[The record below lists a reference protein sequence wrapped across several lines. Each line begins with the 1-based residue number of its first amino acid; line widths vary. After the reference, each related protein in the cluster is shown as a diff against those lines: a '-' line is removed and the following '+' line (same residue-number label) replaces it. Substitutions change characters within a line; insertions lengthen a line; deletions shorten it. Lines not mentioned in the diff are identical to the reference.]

1 VLPVFK
7 QSEDYWRGADEMHG
21 DKGEWRVEKQRL
33 HWDVLDRYVEAAQQ
47 AGIPFTQDYN
57 RGDNFGIGHFEVNQ
71 KKGVRWNASKAM
83 LRPVQH
89 RTNLKVV
96 TGALIDR
103 LVMDGREARGVEFSL
118 GGHGNTR
125 HRAGARIETVLTAGA
140 IGSPAILQRSGIGP
154 AALLQQHGVPL
165 VHDLPGVGGNLQD
178 HLQLRMIFKVHGIKT
193 LNQSANSLWGKAMMA
208 FEYALFRSGPLSM
221 APSQLGGFFRSAPE
235 VPTPDL
241 EFHVQPL
248 SLDKFGDPLH
258 PSRPSPPASATCG
271 RVRAARC
278 RIRDR
283 DPGSAPKIAPNYLS
297 TENDRQVAA
306 RALRLTRQVVAQPA
320 MAAYRPEEFLPG
332 VQFQNDEELAQAA
345 GNIGTTIFHPTCT
358 CAMGRADD
366 AQAVVDPELR
376 VRGIG
381 RLRVVDASIMPT
393 ITSGNTNTP
402 TIMIAERGAELI
414 RAARKLSMS
423 GPLIDYHNGIYAFDA
438 GYVRPLL
445 AAIHL
450 IESEGRAAFVD
461 TANFEVMPQALAA
474 LEARG
479 LGTGQ
484 RRLRDPDPHPPRPCR
499 RRRGDDGSLPQR
511 QTGGASARRAAHDR
525 TDQTDG
531 RRRGRL
537 WQGTRAA
544 HVRQPDSDRGRA
556 HHRGPRQHRAQ
567 ARFARTAVHR
577 RAGPRQTPHRHRGPA
592 VERHLHRRH
601 LRHFLPRTRRRR
613 PAADLPL
620 LDADPVRPRRNA
632 RLDRAHAVLQS
643 DAVYLTH
650 FSRLAP
656 PAELGRKVLRLL
668 DRYVD
673 IALAAS
679 DADDKTAVIRDG
691 LTRLLLDEARH
702 HGCRLGPEH
711 PRNLAPRPGTQ
722 RPGPGLLAGV
732 AGSGLKPRPR
742 ITRPAPPPRS
752 PGAGRAGSGR
762 PLRGHSPC

>member
-1 VLPVFK
+1 MKDFGEFDYVVVGGGTAGCVVANRLSADPDVTVLLLEAGAKDDWIWIHIPIGYLYCINNPRTDWCYKTEPEPGLNGRSIGYARGKVLGGSSSINAMLCLRGQVRDYEEWAQITGDSRWNWENVLPVFK
-7 QSEDYWRGADEMHG
+7 RSEDYWRGADEMHG
-21 DKGEWRVEKQRL
+21 DQGEWRVEKQRL
-33 HWDVLDRYVEAAQQ
+33 HWDVLDRYVEAARQ
-47 AGIPFTQDYN
+47 AGIPYTQDYN

-103 LVMDGREARGVEFSL
+103 VVMDGREARGVEFSL

-258 PSRPSPPASATCG
+258 RFPAFTASVCNLRPSSRGT
-271 RVRAARC
+271 V

-283 DPGSAPKIAPNYLS
+283 DPGSAPLIAPNYLS

-306 RALRLTRQVVAQPA
+306 RALRMTRQVVAQPA
-320 MAAYRPEEFLPG
+320 MEAYRPEEFLPG
-332 VQFQNDEELAQAA
+332 VQFQNDAELAQAA

-414 RAARKLSMS
+414 RAARK
-423 GPLIDYHNGIYAFDA
+423 G
-438 GYVRPLL
+438 
-445 AAIHL
+445 
-450 IESEGRAAFVD
+450 
-461 TANFEVMPQALAA
+461 
-474 LEARG
+474 
-479 LGTGQ
+479 
-484 RRLRDPDPHPPRPCR
+484 
-499 RRRGDDGSLPQR
+499 
-511 QTGGASARRAAHDR
+511 
-525 TDQTDG
+525 
-531 RRRGRL
+531 
-537 WQGTRAA
+537 
-544 HVRQPDSDRGRA
+544 
-556 HHRGPRQHRAQ
+556 
-567 ARFARTAVHR
+567 
-577 RAGPRQTPHRHRGPA
+577 
-592 VERHLHRRH
+592 
-601 LRHFLPRTRRRR
+601 
-613 PAADLPL
+613 
-620 LDADPVRPRRNA
+620 
-632 RLDRAHAVLQS
+632 
-643 DAVYLTH
+643 
-650 FSRLAP
+650 
-656 PAELGRKVLRLL
+656 
-668 DRYVD
+668 
-673 IALAAS
+673 
-679 DADDKTAVIRDG
+679 
-691 LTRLLLDEARH
+691 
-702 HGCRLGPEH
+702 
-711 PRNLAPRPGTQ
+711 
-722 RPGPGLLAGV
+722 
-732 AGSGLKPRPR
+732 
-742 ITRPAPPPRS
+742 
-752 PGAGRAGSGR
+752 
-762 PLRGHSPC
+762 

>member
-1 VLPVFK
+1 MKDFGEFDYVVVGGGTAGCVVANRLSADPDVTVLLLEAGAKDDWIWIHIPIGYLYCINNPRTDWCYKTEPEPGLNGRSIGYARGKVLGGSSSINAMLCLRGQVRDYEEWAQITGDSRWNWENVLPVFK
-7 QSEDYWRGADEMHG
+7 RSEDYWRGADEMHG
-21 DKGEWRVEKQRL
+21 DQGEWRVEKQRL
-33 HWDVLDRYVEAAQQ
+33 HWDVLDRYVEAARQ
-47 AGIPFTQDYN
+47 AGIPYTQDYN

-96 TGALIDR
+96 TGALIDKV
-103 LVMDGREARGVEFSL
+103 VMDGREARGVEFSL
-118 GGHGNTR
+118 GGVP

-258 PSRPSPPASATCG
+258 RFPAFTASVCNLRPSSRGT
-271 RVRAARC
+271 V

-283 DPGSAPKIAPNYLS
+283 DPGSAPLIAPNYLS

-306 RALRLTRQVVAQPA
+306 RALRMTRQVVAQPA
-320 MAAYRPEEFLPG
+320 MEAYRPEEFLPG
-332 VQFQNDEELAQAA
+332 VQFQNDAELAQAA

-414 RAARKLSMS
+414 RAARK
-423 GPLIDYHNGIYAFDA
+423 G
-438 GYVRPLL
+438 
-445 AAIHL
+445 
-450 IESEGRAAFVD
+450 
-461 TANFEVMPQALAA
+461 
-474 LEARG
+474 
-479 LGTGQ
+479 
-484 RRLRDPDPHPPRPCR
+484 
-499 RRRGDDGSLPQR
+499 
-511 QTGGASARRAAHDR
+511 
-525 TDQTDG
+525 
-531 RRRGRL
+531 
-537 WQGTRAA
+537 
-544 HVRQPDSDRGRA
+544 
-556 HHRGPRQHRAQ
+556 
-567 ARFARTAVHR
+567 
-577 RAGPRQTPHRHRGPA
+577 
-592 VERHLHRRH
+592 
-601 LRHFLPRTRRRR
+601 
-613 PAADLPL
+613 
-620 LDADPVRPRRNA
+620 
-632 RLDRAHAVLQS
+632 
-643 DAVYLTH
+643 
-650 FSRLAP
+650 
-656 PAELGRKVLRLL
+656 
-668 DRYVD
+668 
-673 IALAAS
+673 
-679 DADDKTAVIRDG
+679 
-691 LTRLLLDEARH
+691 
-702 HGCRLGPEH
+702 
-711 PRNLAPRPGTQ
+711 
-722 RPGPGLLAGV
+722 
-732 AGSGLKPRPR
+732 
-742 ITRPAPPPRS
+742 
-752 PGAGRAGSGR
+752 
-762 PLRGHSPC
+762 